1 MNEKDFKYELID
13 NILIYFKY
21 QILDELEEDT
31 KRLPIFNNVLNLINN
46 MNNHDY
52 SYTLKDIDD
61 KLFNKLIKEVIS
73 IL

>member
-1 MNEKDFKYELID
+1 MLKENK
-13 NILIYFKY
+13 N
-21 QILDELEEDT
+21 
-31 KRLPIFNNVLNLINN
+31 LPILNNVLNLINN

-61 KLFNKLIKEVIS
+61 RLFDKLIEEIIS

>member
-1 MNEKDFKYELID
+1 MNEKVKYKLIN

-21 QILDELEEDT
+21 QMLDELEEDT
-31 KRLPIFNNVLNLINN
+31 KRLSIFNNVLNLINN

-52 SYTLKDIDD
+52 SCTLKDID
-61 KLFNKLIKEVIS
+61 NKLIKEIIP

>member
-1 MNEKDFKYELID
+1 MNEKNFKYELID

-21 QILDELEEDT
+21 QILEELEEDT
-31 KRLPIFNNVLNLINN
+31 KKLPIFNNVLNLINN

-61 KLFNKLIKEVIS
+61 RLFDKLIKEVIS